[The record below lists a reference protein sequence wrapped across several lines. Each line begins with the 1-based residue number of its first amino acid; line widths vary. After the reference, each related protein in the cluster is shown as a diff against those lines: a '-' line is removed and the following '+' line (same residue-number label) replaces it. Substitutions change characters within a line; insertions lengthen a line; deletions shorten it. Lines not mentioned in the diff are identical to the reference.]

1 MAIALALL
9 TVAFAGCGQDDQ
21 AASGER
27 GEQKAV
33 AQALHALQRAFRAGD
48 RQQVCARMSRTARRQ
63 AGLVAHGH
71 VDGCVEDLAEALET
85 IDPDGGLRPP
95 RSGPVEVA
103 VAGTRATATL
113 ARDGRGSVAVP
124 FERAG
129 AGGWKLA
136 TFFGTPPPQ
145 GRAAAA
151 AGRRAPY
158 PPARRPVTV
167 GEAPNAPCLPLF
179 AEDYPLIAG
188 GCELDALA
196 PRIKLTIGT
205 AFGRFEFG
213 ECQLSYRLLVDENGR
228 AWTNSVEL
236 SGAGNVN
243 NGCAD
248 VQPCELEQGSVLP
261 WRGRVS
267 ATQAGRFVHRMDVC
281 LDTCIGFYAGTLSMT
296 LARDER
302 GWRAVAS
309 HAGVGASGLTLDGTA
324 RLRTAG
330 LHISQP

>member
-1 MAIALALL
+1 M
-9 TVAFAGCGQDDQ
+9 
-21 AASGER
+21 
-27 GEQKAV
+27 
-33 AQALHALQRAFRAGD
+33 
-48 RQQVCARMSRTARRQ
+48 
-63 AGLVAHGH
+63 
-71 VDGCVEDLAEALET
+71 
-85 IDPDGGLRPP
+85 
-95 RSGPVEVA
+95 
-103 VAGTRATATL
+103 
-113 ARDGRGSVAVP
+113 
-124 FERAG
+124 
-129 AGGWKLA
+129 
-136 TFFGTPPPQ
+136 
-145 GRAAAA
+145 AAAA
-151 AGRRAPY
+151 AAVAACLAGVAQV
-158 PPARRPVTV
+158 PAQ
-167 GEAPNAPCLPLF
+167 GG
-179 AEDYPLIAG
+179 IAG
-188 GCELDALA
+188 RWTQSSRGQVLVLA